1 MPGIRLSFSHQFPVF
16 LIITAISLLHQA
28 VAGQSAIPEQI
39 NRQVSDLRKDNRFD
53 EAIDLL
59 RHYAESF
66 GQESNSIP
74 VIEARITEA
83 DLNRMKGSFKR
94 SADLL
99 DSIYVPVIESNSVFL
114 SAWYHMVRSTLYL
127 ARGELKKGKSA
138 ILTAIELY
146 SQSAGREDTLLAPC
160 YNKLGNYY
168 YFVNDY
174 DSAMH
179 WYSTAL
185 KINEKKKDNLEEKAS
200 YLQNIG
206 IIQFELGYYSKAETC
221 FLESLKIKESLY
233 SSNNFNL
240 GRLYMNLGRFYQGI
254 LASDKALYYN
264 TKAEKIYNVR
274 EGQDHIELAKI
285 FWNKGLIYYLSGESE
300 LALTYLF
307 KAKTI
312 IDSVFSENQHLMASL
327 YRDIANV
334 YKYADNFERAIF
346 YYNRALSGADTT
358 LHKKALRNLANLY
371 HLQGEMVKAGEYF
384 SLLMNASRNTLHQ
397 ENVENG
403 LNFLY
408 YGYYLLQ
415 SDNDSALYFLDRSF
429 QLFNGSGSFFNL
441 DVAASLILIANY
453 YHTRHDYGQAL
464 VYYQK
469 SLSAIFP
476 GFTDPDIRSNP
487 GISPQN
493 PDIRAITALSKKADC
508 LIMLEDTEGRE
519 KNLMAAARAYELCFD
534 LIDQMRTGL
543 IAETSQMLL
552 QFKSSGIYKEAI
564 NNCIALYDLTHEK
577 RWLEQAF
584 QISERN
590 RSMVLLS
597 ELRDANAK
605 IAWSVPES
613 LIKAEKEIRRNVS
626 LYRNNILEEE
636 NQPAPDENKLDFLR
650 SHLFLLEKKHDSLR
664 SHFEHFYPEYYN
676 YRYDYSVVTVSK
688 LQKILKENEAVIEYA
703 IDDESVYI
711 FLVTDKHF
719 EVVKVEIDPNLAKNI
734 YNLRDNLDFDH
745 VMSYSYE
752 AFMEYQI
759 LAYKLYDNLIKPVSE
774 FIKDKKLII
783 IPDEELNYLSFESL
797 VQNITPSDTI
807 SFKNLPYLLKYN
819 PVSYAPSST
828 ILALMKKGRMS
839 GLDRGVLALAP
850 SSDMSTR
857 GLNLSN
863 ELMQELARF
872 GYGLPGA
879 THEAETI
886 LKVMHGKKLI
896 GEEATE
902 SEFKKMAGEFD
913 ILHFATHTSID
924 DKNPLSSI
932 LSFYPYGDQKEDGM
946 LHTYEIYN
954 LDLKG
959 ELAVLSACSTGGG
972 KLEKGEGVI
981 SLARAFT
988 YAGMP
993 SVVMTLWDVEDVST
1007 GNILPYFYHSLGKGV
1022 EKDIAL
1028 RQAKLNYL
1036 SNSRPE
1042 IEHHP
1047 AFWSGF
1053 VLYGNNRGF
1062 KQKPDNIF
1070 LNLILMLGGMIILIS
1085 FVLIRKY
1092 IHYRKKPVSFDID
1105 IPSKFR
1111 SENRF

>member
-1 MPGIRLSFSHQFPVF
+1 
-16 LIITAISLLHQA
+16 
-28 VAGQSAIPEQI
+28 
-39 NRQVSDLRKDNRFD
+39 
-53 EAIDLL
+53 
-59 RHYAESF
+59 
-66 GQESNSIP
+66 
-74 VIEARITEA
+74 
-83 DLNRMKGSFKR
+83 
-94 SADLL
+94 
-99 DSIYVPVIESNSVFL
+99 
-114 SAWYHMVRSTLYL
+114 
-127 ARGELKKGKSA
+127 
-138 ILTAIELY
+138 LT
-146 SQSAGREDTLLAPC
+146 
-160 YNKLGNYY
+160 
-168 YFVNDY
+168 
-174 DSAMH
+174 
-179 WYSTAL
+179 
-185 KINEKKKDNLEEKAS
+185 
-200 YLQNIG
+200 
-206 IIQFELGYYSKAETC
+206 
-221 FLESLKIKESLY
+221 
-233 SSNNFNL
+233 
-240 GRLYMNLGRFYQGI
+240 
-254 LASDKALYYN
+254 
-264 TKAEKIYNVR
+264 
-274 EGQDHIELAKI
+274 
-285 FWNKGLIYYLSGESE
+285 GESE
-300 LALTYLF
+300 LALTYLY

-334 YKYADNFERAIF
+334 HKYADNYERAIF
-346 YYNRALSGADTT
+346 YYNKALSGADTT
-358 LHKKALRNLANLY
+358 LKKKALRNLANLY
-371 HLQGEMVKAGEYF
+371 HLQGDLVKAAEYF
-384 SLLMNASRNTLHQ
+384 ALLMDASRNTLHLK
-397 ENVENG
+397 NVENG

-408 YGYYLLQ
+408 FGYFLLD
-415 SDNDSALYFLDRSF
+415 SDNDSALYYLDKSL
-429 QLFNGSGSFFNL
+429 QIFNGSDSFFNL
-441 DVAASLILIANY
+441 DVAASLILLANY
-453 YHTRHDYGQAL
+453 YHTRHNYEQAL
-464 VYYQK
+464 VYYQR

-476 GFTDPDIRSNP
+476 GFTDPNIRSNP
-487 GISPQN
+487 GNSLQN
-493 PDIRAITALSKKADC
+493 PDIRAITALSKKAEC
-508 LIMLEDTEGRE
+508 LIKLKDPDGQKE
-519 KNLMAAARAYELCFD
+519 NLMAAASAYVLCFD
-534 LIDQMRTGL
+534 LIDQLRTGL

-564 NNCIALYDLTHEK
+564 NNCLALYDLTHEK
-577 RWLEQAF
+577 TWLEQAF
-584 QISERN
+584 QISERS

-597 ELRDANAK
+597 ELKDATAK
-605 IAWSVPES
+605 VSWSVPES

-636 NQPAPDENKLDFLR
+636 NQPDPDENKLDYLR
-650 SHLFLLEKKHDSLR
+650 SSLFLLEKKHDSLR
-664 SHFEHFYPEYYN
+664 THFERFYPEYYG
-676 YRYDYSVVTVSK
+676 YRYDYSVVPVAK

-703 IDDESVYI
+703 LDKDYVYI

-719 EVVKVEIDPNLAKNI
+719 KVVKTEIDPNLSKDI
-734 YNLRDNLDFDH
+734 YNLRDNLDFDY
-745 VMSYSYE
+745 VMDYSYE
-752 AFMEYQI
+752 AYMEYQI
-759 LAYKLYDNLIKPVSE
+759 LAYKLYTELIQPVSE
-774 FIKDKKLII
+774 YIKDKKLII

-797 VQNITPSDTI
+797 VQKITISDTI
-807 SFKNLPYLLKYN
+807 SFKNLPYLLKSN

-850 SSDMSTR
+850 SSEMSTR
-857 GLNLSN
+857 GLNLSK

-879 THEAETI
+879 IHEAETI

-924 DKNPLSSI
+924 DENPLSSV

-993 SVVMTLWDVEDVST
+993 SVIMTLWDVEDIST

-1036 SNSRPE
+1036 ENSRPE

-1062 KQKPDNIF
+1062 RQKPDYIY
-1070 LNLILMLGGMIILIS
+1070 LNLLLALGGMIILIS

-1092 IHYRKKPVSFDID
+1092 IYFRKKPVTFDTD

-1111 SENRF
+1111 SKDRF